1 MDRARRNTTIVLNSI
16 LALLGL
22 TLIVL
27 TISRG
32 GGPLTLGILVGL
44 AFTVLGC
51 LRVYLAAG
59 SRSPRRP

>member
-1 MDRARRNTTIVLNSI
+1 MDRARRNTTIVLNSV

-51 LRVYLAAG
+51 ARVYLAAG
-59 SRSPRRP
+59 PRSPRRP

>member
-1 MDRARRNTTIVLNSI
+1 MLNTV

-27 TISRG
+27 TIARG

-51 LRVYLAAG
+51 ARVYLAAG
-59 SRSPRRP
+59 PRSPRRP